1 MRRPNPDQRVDDSIR
16 TFAEFKPREVHKLTG
31 MAPALQRLWRRRG
44 QMPLSDGDAQPITV
58 HVVAEIYVRHQLGL
72 GGLPPSESAN
82 IAAEAAPIVLW
93 FALLNT
99 EGACAVVGSKNEVA
113 EFIDQFAHDHELA
126 TQISGI
132 SSEKAY
138 RYLYRYGGRGTFQF
152 AMDEKAV
159 FNSRKFTLLS
169 ILDLEEIG
177 TLLGSR
183 AGRPL
188 LTVEIPSDGVPR
200 SMWERRLTSA

>member
-1 MRRPNPDQRVDDSIR
+1 MSNGNPDLRVDR
-16 TFAEFKPREVHKLTG
+16 YLCAFAEFKPGEVQKLTG
-31 MAPALQRLWRRRG
+31 MAPALQRLWKKRG
-44 QMPLSDGDAQPITV
+44 QMPLGVGNPEPITAR
-58 HVVAEIYVRHQLGL
+58 VVAEIYVRHQLGL

-99 EGACAVVGSKNEVA
+99 EGACAVEGPKNEVA
-113 EFIDQFAHDHELA
+113 GFIDQFAYNHQLA

-132 SSEKAY
+132 SPEKAY
-138 RYLYRYGGRGTFQF
+138 RYLYRYGGKGSFQF

-159 FNSRKFTLLS
+159 FGSSKFTLLS
-169 ILDLEEIG
+169 MLDLEEIG
-177 TLLGSR
+177 TLLGRR

-188 LTVEIPSDGVPR
+188 MTVEISSDAVPR
-200 SMWERRLTSA
+200 TMWERRLTSG